1 MDDDLDT
8 LLKQDLLQ
16 SPAGFS
22 YRVMQGIKPLPMPFE
37 RYQPK
42 LVIQPTNA
50 LHKIA
55 MRLGM
60 IGAGLLGLLGLSQ
73 IVSFVFGVW
82 LATSAL

>member
-37 RYQPK
+37 RYQPQ
-42 LVIQPTNA
+42 LSIQPTNA
-50 LHKIA
+50 LQKIA

-60 IGAGLLGLLGLSQ
+60 IGAGLLGLSQ
-73 IVSFVFGVW
+73 VASFVFGMW

>member
-16 SPAGFS
+16 SPADFS

-37 RYQPK
+37 RYQPQ
-42 LVIQPTNA
+42 LAIQPTNA

-60 IGAGLLGLLGLSQ
+60 IGAGLLGLSQ
-73 IVSFVFGVW
+73 VASFVFGVW